1 MKKVID
7 LTNQKFGRLTVIN
20 FAYTKSHKTYWNC
33 QCECGKNTIVYSQKL
48 KTGHTKSCGCYKREK
63 TIKRNYRH
71 GLCKTR
77 LYSIWHDMNTR
88 CYYKNTDFYKYY
100 GGRGIRI
107 CDDWKYDFVN
117 FYNWSIS
124 NGYKDNLSIDRIN
137 VNGNYEPNNCRWA
150 TNLEQALN
158 KRK

>member
-1 MKKVID
+1 
-7 LTNQKFGRLTVIN
+7 
-20 FAYTKSHKTYWNC
+20 
-33 QCECGKNTIVYSQKL
+33 
-48 KTGHTKSCGCYKREK
+48 
-63 TIKRNYRH
+63 
-71 GLCKTR
+71 
-77 LYSIWHDMNTR
+77 MNTR